1 MEIVE
6 ILLSAGK
13 MTRNE
18 EIILSQ
24 FYYIISANARQTG
37 TKSFLLV
44 I

>member
-6 ILLSAGK
+6 ILLYAGK

-24 FYYIISANARQTG
+24 YYFVISDNARQTG